1 LRYKNYYS
9 NSCIMKLRSIIIDDE
24 PDSTSLLQLQLTQH
38 CLQVDVIA
46 SYNSSVKAA
55 KEIEA
60 LKPDLLFLDIEMPV
74 MNGFELLEKILHLN
88 FSVVFITAYNQYA
101 IKAFRFNA
109 LDYLVKPVDTNDLI
123 EAVRKAEK
131 KIKPTSTQLS
141 LLQRQMRGEI
151 ATKIAIPGQ
160 HGVSFIELNEIV
172 FAEAS
177 NNYSK
182 LVLTDKRIFTVSKTL
197 KDVQDVL
204 EESHFL
210 RVHRQYIINLNHVK
224 QFNRN
229 ESILIM
235 DNGEH
240 LPIARN
246 QKEKLVE
253 KYGWL

>member
-1 LRYKNYYS
+1 
-9 NSCIMKLRSIIIDDE
+9 MKLRTIIIDDE
-24 PDSTSLLQLQLTQH
+24 PDSVRLLQLQLTETCPH
-38 CLQVDVIA
+38 VDVIA
-46 SYNSSVKAA
+46 TYNSSVKALE
-55 KEIEA
+55 KIEG
-60 LKPDLLFLDIEMPV
+60 LQPDLLFLDIEMPV
-74 MNGFELLEKILHLN
+74 INGFELLDKILHLN
-88 FSVVFITAYNQYA
+88 FSIIFITAYNQYA
-101 IKAFRFNA
+101 LKAFRFNA
-109 LDYLVKPVDTNDLI
+109 LDYLVKPIDANDLI
-123 EAVRKAEK
+123 EAVTKAEK
-131 KIKPTSTQLS
+131 KIKPSATQLS

-151 ATKIAIPGQ
+151 ATKIAIPSKN
-160 HGVSFIELNEIV
+160 GVSFIELNEIV
-172 FAEAS
+172 FVEAS

-182 LVLTDKRIFTVSKTL
+182 LILSDKRIFTVSKTL

-246 QKEKLVE
+246 QKERLIE

>member
-1 LRYKNYYS
+1 
-9 NSCIMKLRSIIIDDE
+9 MKLRTIVIDDE
-24 PDSTSLLQLQLTQH
+24 QDSVKLLQLQLAQN
-38 CLQVDVIA
+38 CPQIEVIA
-46 SYNSSVKAA
+46 VYNSSVKASN
-55 KEIEA
+55 EIES
-60 LKPDLLFLDIEMPV
+60 LQPDLLFLDIEMPV
-74 MNGFELLEKILHLN
+74 VNGFELLEKILHLN
-88 FSVVFITAYNQYA
+88 FSVIFITAYNQYA
-101 IKAFRFNA
+101 LKAFRFNA

-123 EAVRKAEK
+123 EAVTKAEK

-160 HGVSFIELNEIV
+160 NGISFIELNEIV
-172 FAEAS
+172 FVEAS

-182 LVLTDKRIFTVSKTL
+182 LILTDKRIFLISKTL
-197 KDVQDVL
+197 KDVQYVL

-246 QKEKLVE
+246 QKERLIE

>member
-1 LRYKNYYS
+1 
-9 NSCIMKLRSIIIDDE
+9 MKLKTIIIDDE
-24 PDSTSLLQLQLTQH
+24 PDSVDLLELELAKS
-38 CLQVDVIA
+38 CPQVEVIA
-46 SYNSSVKAA
+46 TYNSSVKAL
-55 KEIEA
+55 KKIEA
-60 LKPDLLFLDIEMPV
+60 LQPDLLFLDIEMPV
-74 MNGFELLEKILHLN
+74 INGFELLEKILHLN
-88 FSVVFITAYNQYA
+88 FSVIFITAYNQYA
-101 IKAFRFNA
+101 LKAFRFNA
-109 LDYLVKPVDTNDLI
+109 LDYLVKPIEASDLI
-123 EAVRKAEK
+123 EAVTKAEK
-131 KIKPTSTQLS
+131 KIKPTSAQLS
-141 LLQRQMRGEI
+141 LVQRQLRGEI
-151 ATKIAIPGQ
+151 ATRIAIPGQ
-160 HGVSFIELNEIV
+160 NGISFIELNEIV

-182 LVLTDKRIFTVSKTL
+182 LILSDKRIFIVSKTL

-235 DNGEH
+235 DNGDH

-246 QKEKLVE
+246 QKEKLIE

>member
-1 LRYKNYYS
+1 
-9 NSCIMKLRSIIIDDE
+9 MKLRTIIIDDE
-24 PDSTSLLQLQLTQH
+24 PDSVRLLQLQVAQTCQ
-38 CLQVDVIA
+38 QVEVIA
-46 SYNSSVKAA
+46 TYNSSVKALE
-55 KEIEA
+55 KIET
-60 LKPDLLFLDIEMPV
+60 LQPDLLFLDIEMPV
-74 MNGFELLEKILHLN
+74 INGFELLNKILHLN
-88 FSVVFITAYNQYA
+88 FSVIFITAYNQYA
-101 IKAFRFNA
+101 LKAFGFNA
-109 LDYLVKPVDTNDLI
+109 LDYLVKPIDTIDLI
-123 EAVRKAEK
+123 EAVTKAEE

-141 LLQRQMRGEI
+141 LVQRQMRGEI

-160 HGVSFIELNEIV
+160 NGVSFIELNEIV
-172 FAEAS
+172 FVEAS

-182 LVLTDKRIFTVSKTL
+182 LILTDKRIFSVSKTL
-197 KDVQDVL
+197 NYVQNVL

-235 DNGEH
+235 DSSEH

-246 QKEKLVE
+246 QKERLIE

>member
-1 LRYKNYYS
+1 
-9 NSCIMKLRSIIIDDE
+9 MKLRTIIIDDE
-24 PDSTSLLQLQLTQH
+24 PDSVKLLQLQLAQN
-38 CLQVDVIA
+38 CPQIEVIA
-46 SYNSSVKAA
+46 VYNSSVKASN
-55 KEIEA
+55 EIES
-60 LKPDLLFLDIEMPV
+60 LQPDLLFLDIEMPV
-74 MNGFELLEKILHLN
+74 INGFELLEKIWYLN
-88 FSVVFITAYNQYA
+88 FSVIFITAYNQYA
-101 IKAFRFNA
+101 LKAFRFNA
-109 LDYLVKPVDTNDLI
+109 LDYLVKPVDTNDLM
-123 EAVRKAEK
+123 EAVTKAEK

-160 HGVSFIELNEIV
+160 NGISFIELNEIV
-172 FAEAS
+172 FVEAS

-182 LVLTDKRIFTVSKTL
+182 LILTDKRIFLISKTL

-235 DNGEH
+235 DNGSH
-240 LPIARN
+240 LPISRN
-246 QKEKLVE
+246 QKERLIE
-253 KYGWL
+253 KYRWL

>member
-1 LRYKNYYS
+1 
-9 NSCIMKLRSIIIDDE
+9 MKLKTIIIDDE
-24 PDSTSLLQLQLTQH
+24 VDSTRLLQLQLAQN
-38 CLQVDVIA
+38 CPQVEVVA
-46 SYNSSVKAA
+46 MYNSSVKAVS
-55 KEIEA
+55 EIEI

-74 MNGFELLEKILHLN
+74 MNGFELLEKILHLD

-109 LDYLVKPVDTNDLI
+109 LDYLVKPIDTNDLI
-123 EAVRKAEK
+123 EAVAKAEK
-131 KIKPTSTQLS
+131 KLKPTSTQLS

-160 HGVSFIELNEIV
+160 NGVSFIELNEIIYV
-172 FAEAS
+172 EAS

-182 LVLTDKRIFTVSKTL
+182 LVMADKRIFTVSKTL

-210 RVHRQYIINLNHVK
+210 RVHRQYVINLNHVK

-246 QKEKLVE
+246 QKEKLIE